1 MAFDLITRPF
11 WRWPAVFEDD
21 EDWLVPATGTP
32 GGITIS
38 EDDKNV
44 FVSASLPGVAE
55 NDIDVT
61 FDKGSLWIKGESRQE
76 EENKKLKYYR
86 KATSS
91 FSYRVAVPGE
101 LDPNV
106 EPESAYKN
114 GVITV
119 KFTKTPASQPK
130 KIAVRSKK

>member
-44 FVSASLPGVAE
+44 FVSASLPGVVE

-91 FSYRVAVPGE
+91 FSYRVDVPGV
-101 LDPNV
+101 LDPHG
-106 EPESAYKN
+106 EAHGPYKS
-114 GVITV
+114 GGRT
-119 KFTKTPASQPK
+119 
-130 KIAVRSKK
+130 